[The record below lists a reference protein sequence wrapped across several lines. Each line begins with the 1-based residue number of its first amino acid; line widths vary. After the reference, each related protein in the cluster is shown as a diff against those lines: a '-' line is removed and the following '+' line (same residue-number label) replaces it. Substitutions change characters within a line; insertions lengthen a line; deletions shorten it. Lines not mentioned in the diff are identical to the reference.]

1 MRRNS
6 LHLIYLAANIVSI
19 IETISVLNREGLLS
33 ITAVQKIEVDI
44 VKFGVARRSN
54 SINLYEIKEISCNFA
69 VTEWYLHLADR
80 RSGLD
85 LTMMEY
91 QHDRRMW
98 DLVYSGILHSVAAG
112 AKLDEVTIKK
122 LELDQVPELYNP
134 KGTAEDHEDS
144 ADEQPTWARR
154 VDRP

>member
-1 MRRNS
+1 MRYMRRNS

-112 AKLDEVTIKK
+112 AKLD
-122 LELDQVPELYNP
+122 QVPELYNP